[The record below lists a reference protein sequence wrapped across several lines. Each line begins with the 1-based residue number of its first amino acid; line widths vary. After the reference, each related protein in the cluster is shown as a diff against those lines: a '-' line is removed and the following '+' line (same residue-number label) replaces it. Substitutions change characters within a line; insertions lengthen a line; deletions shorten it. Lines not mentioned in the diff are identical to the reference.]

1 MNFHPERDRRGFHG
15 SLIPQR
21 NENLMMRRR
30 YRPWQV
36 AIVLMS
42 TTCAL
47 PPYRSALSDEHAT
60 TSVESASKR
69 PNIVLIMVDDM
80 GYGDL
85 PAYGAKDVRT
95 PNLDRFASQGVR
107 LTNYYAAGAE
117 CTPTRTALLTGLY
130 PQRIGGMECAI
141 GTGNVGRYDDAIRLR
156 ETHDLGLPAEQS
168 VLSSSLKNA
177 GYQTAVF
184 GKWHL
189 GYEPK
194 HHPLKHG
201 FDQFFGFLGGYVDY
215 YRHREFSDLGVL
227 FEGRK
232 PVETEGYMT
241 KLITDRAVQFV
252 DASSK
257 DAPFFLYVAFS
268 VPHFPFQPPGND
280 SGKMVAKEEL
290 TKGTRKNYVAMLKDM
305 DREVGRLLSSL
316 EKRGL
321 TENTLVVFAS
331 DHGAIAPG
339 SNAPFRGF
347 KSGLFEG
354 GIRTA
359 CMMRWPGH
367 LPAGVVSDQPA
378 ITMDLTTS
386 FIEAGNG
393 KTPDGYR
400 SDGVDIVQHLSNKK
414 PIPQRTLAWRAKRG
428 DRVWRAI
435 RHDDWK
441 LVTRLEEGKSEQ
453 WLFDLKNDSAEQV
466 DQSEK
471 SPQRKAE
478 LSKLLT
484 DWEIETKS
492 SR

>member
-1 MNFHPERDRRGFHG
+1 MHASFRR
-15 SLIPQR
+15 
-21 NENLMMRRR
+21 
-30 YRPWQV
+30 WQV
-36 AIVLMS
+36 VKIILSVTLL
-42 TTCAL
+42 TL
-47 PPYRSALSDEHAT
+47 PCQPAPSNAHAATSDEVRHDR
-60 TSVESASKR
+60 S
-69 PNIVLIMVDDM
+69 NIVFIMVDDM

-85 PAYGAKDVRT
+85 PVYGAKDVRT

-117 CTPTRTALLTGLY
+117 CTPTRTALMTGLY

-156 ETHDLGLPAEQS
+156 ESHDLGLPVEQS
-168 VLSSSLKNA
+168 VLASSLKSA

-194 HHPLKHG
+194 HHPMNHQ

-215 YRHREFSDLGVL
+215 YRHREFSDLDVL
-227 FEGRK
+227 FDGRK
-232 PVETEGYMT
+232 PVQTEGYMT
-241 KLITDRAVQFV
+241 KLITDRAVRFV
-252 DASSK
+252 SETSK
-257 DAPFFLYVAFS
+257 QNPFFLYVAYS
-268 VPHFPFQPPGND
+268 VPHFPFQPPGSD

-290 TKGTRKNYVAMLKDM
+290 TKGTRKNYVAMLEDM
-305 DREVGRLLSSL
+305 DRKIGRILSSL
-316 EKRGL
+316 EKRGM

-359 CMMRWPGH
+359 CMMRWPKR
-367 LPAGVVSDQPA
+367 LPAGTVSSQPA

-386 FIEAGNG
+386 FMSVGKG

-400 SDGVDIVQHLSNKK
+400 SDGIDIVERLSQKM
-414 PIPQRTLAWRAKRG
+414 PDTRRTLAWRAKRG

-435 RHDDWK
+435 RHGDWK
-441 LVTRLEEGKSEQ
+441 FVTRFENGNHEE
-453 WLFDLKNDSAEQV
+453 WLFDLQNDSEEKV
-466 DQSEK
+466 DQSAFH
-471 SPQRKAE
+471 PQRKA
-478 LSKLLT
+478 KLARLLA
-484 DWEIETKS
+484 DWEVETKPA
-492 SR
+492 R

>member
-1 MNFHPERDRRGFHG
+1 MKHPRSCRRPFHRDWTITPRVID
-15 SLIPQR
+15 S
-21 NENLMMRRR
+21 
-30 YRPWQV
+30 V
-36 AIVLMS
+36 IVPFLFIVS
-42 TTCAL
+42 VFWLNDTA
-47 PPYRSALSDEHAT
+47 SAADK
-60 TSVESASKR
+60 ESR
-69 PNIVLIMVDDM
+69 PNIVFIMVDDM

-85 PAYGAKDVRT
+85 PVYGAKDVRT
-95 PNLDRFASQGVR
+95 PNLDRFAARGVR
-107 LTNYYAAGAE
+107 LTSYYAAGAE

-130 PQRIGGMECAI
+130 PQRAGGMECAI

-156 ETHDLGLPAEQS
+156 ETHDLGLPAKQS
-168 VLSSSLKNA
+168 VLASSLKDA

-194 HHPLKHG
+194 YHPLNHG

-215 YRHREFSDLGVL
+215 YRHREFSDLDVL
-227 FEGRK
+227 FEGQK
-232 PVETEGYMT
+232 PVEAEGYMT
-241 KLITDRAVQFV
+241 KLITDRAIRFV
-252 DASSK
+252 EQASK
-257 DAPFFLYVAFS
+257 DDPFFMYVAFS
-268 VPHFPFQPPGND
+268 VPHFPFQPPGSD
-280 SGKMVAKEEL
+280 SGKMVAKGEL
-290 TKGTRKNYVAMLKDM
+290 TKGTRKNYVAMLADM
-305 DREVGRLLSSL
+305 DREVGRILNSL
-316 EKRGL
+316 NKRGL
-321 TENTLVVFAS
+321 TEDTLVVFAS

-386 FIEAGNG
+386 FIKAGSG
-393 KTPDGYR
+393 KTPEGYQ
-400 SDGVDIVQHLSNKK
+400 SDGLDIVQHLSTNK
-414 PIPQRTLAWRAKRG
+414 PIQQRTLAWRAKRG
-428 DRVWRAI
+428 ERVWRAI
-435 RHDDWK
+435 RHADWK

-453 WLFDLKNDSAEQV
+453 WLFDLKNDPAEQV
-466 DQSEK
+466 DQSTNQ
-471 SPQRKAE
+471 PQRKAE
-478 LSKLLT
+478 LAKLLA

>member
-1 MNFHPERDRRGFHG
+1 V
-15 SLIPQR
+15 I
-21 NENLMMRRR
+21 
-30 YRPWQV
+30 
-36 AIVLMS
+36 MS

-69 PNIVLIMVDDM
+69 PNIMFIMVDDM

-95 PNLDRFASQGVR
+95 PNLDRLAAQGVR
-107 LTNYYAAGAE
+107 LTSYYAAGAE

-168 VLSSSLKNA
+168 VLASSLDDA

-215 YRHREFSDLGVL
+215 YRHREFSDLDVL

-268 VPHFPFQPPGND
+268 VPHFPFQPPGSD

-290 TKGTRKNYVAMLKDM
+290 TKGTRKNYVAMLEDM

-331 DHGAIAPG
+331 DHGATTERSRRA
-339 SNAPFRGF
+339 ATLR
-347 KSGLFEG
+347 FEDS
-354 GIRTA
+354 R
-359 CMMRWPGH
+359 
-367 LPAGVVSDQPA
+367 VVS
-378 ITMDLTTS
+378 S
-386 FIEAGNG
+386 
-393 KTPDGYR
+393 
-400 SDGVDIVQHLSNKK
+400 
-414 PIPQRTLAWRAKRG
+414 
-428 DRVWRAI
+428 
-435 RHDDWK
+435 
-441 LVTRLEEGKSEQ
+441 
-453 WLFDLKNDSAEQV
+453 
-466 DQSEK
+466 
-471 SPQRKAE
+471 KAE
-478 LSKLLT
+478 S
-484 DWEIETKS
+484 EPPA
-492 SR
+492 